1 MSVSYVEM
9 SDESEIYCLSEP
21 MVIRSVIMSNV
32 GTSRVS
38 VICELVTGIE
48 IFSHCLFFFLPG
60 INVHRIIRNLK
71 KMFATELKNKVLL

>member
-38 VICELVTGIE
+38 VICELARIE
-48 IFSHCLFFFLPG
+48 IFSYCLLFFLPG

-71 KMFATELKNKVLL
+71 EMFAT

>member
-9 SDESEIYCLSEP
+9 SDKSEIYCLSEP

-38 VICELVTGIE
+38 VICELVARIE
-48 IFSHCLFFFLPG
+48 IFSYCLLFFLPG

-71 KMFATELKNKVLL
+71 EMFATELKNKVLL

>member
-32 GTSRVS
+32 GTSWLS
-38 VICELVTGIE
+38 VICEMVTGIK
-48 IFSHCLFFFLPG
+48 IFSVFFCFLPG

-71 KMFATELKNKVLL
+71 EMFATELKNKVLL

>member
-38 VICELVTGIE
+38 VNRELVARIE
-48 IFSHCLFFFLPG
+48 IFSTVFFSFYL
-60 INVHRIIRNLK
+60 
-71 KMFATELKNKVLL
+71 E

>member
-38 VICELVTGIE
+38 VICELVARIE
-48 IFSHCLFFFLPG
+48 IFSYCLLFFLPG

-71 KMFATELKNKVLL
+71 EMFATELKNKVLL

>member
-9 SDESEIYCLSEP
+9 SDESEIYCFSEP
-21 MVIRSVIMSNV
+21 MVIGSVIMSNV

-48 IFSHCLFFFLPG
+48 IFSYCLFLCLPG
-60 INVHRIIRNLK
+60 INMQRNIRNLK
-71 KMFATELKNKVLL
+71 EMSATELKNKVLL